1 LFQLEKSQPVGSE
14 SGSLYRASVHEF
26 PELRGLAVQTI
37 RLRPGG
43 IRAPH
48 IHPNA
53 AQVDQGIRGRARVGI
68 VRPGE
73 QRELIDLGPGD
84 LAFIPQGALHWIENI
99 GDEDLQFTLILS
111 HEAPQTIELTE
122 MLAGVPE
129 DVLARVLDVSEELLA
144 DLVGRLAGEP
154 AIIAG

>member
-1 LFQLEKSQPVGSE
+1 MFQLEKSQPVENE
-14 SGSLYRASVHEF
+14 SGVLYRASVNEF
-26 PELRGLAVQTI
+26 PELRGIAVQTI

-53 AQVDQGIRGRARVGI
+53 AQVDHGIRGQARVGI

-73 QRELIDLGPGD
+73 EPELVELGPGD
-84 LAFIPQGALHWIENI
+84 LAFIPQGSLHWIENI
-99 GDEDLQFTLILS
+99 ADEELQFTLILS

-122 MLAGVPE
+122 MLAGVP
-129 DVLARVLDVSEELLA
+129 DDILARVLDVPRELLSNIPREP
-144 DLVGRLAGEP
+144 VVLAG
-154 AIIAG
+154 